1 VAEKQPIAEK
11 QSVRV
16 TIFNQPYSLLAQGD
30 PQEVLTAAQIVD
42 DLMHSI
48 AQKMSTTDSTRV
60 AVMACLHL
68 ADKLR
73 RREHDLTALKD
84 RTEEIGELLD
94 QAIDPE
100 TNGH

>member
-1 VAEKQPIAEK
+1 VADK
-11 QSVRV
+11 QSVASKQSVKV
-16 TIFNQPYSLLAQGD
+16 TIFNQTYSLLAQGD
-30 PQEVLTAAQIVD
+30 PHDVLTAAQIVD

-48 AQKMSTTDSTRV
+48 AHKMSTTDSNRV

-73 RREHDLTALKD
+73 RREHDLSALKD

-94 QAIDPE
+94 QAIDPDPKDL
-100 TNGH
+100 

>member
-1 VAEKQPIAEK
+1 VAEK

-16 TIFNQPYSLLAQGD
+16 TIYNQSYSLLAQGD

-48 AQKMSTTDSTRV
+48 AQKAPTTDTARI

-73 RREHDLTALKD
+73 VKERDLTAIKD
-84 RTEEIGELLD
+84 RSGEIGELLD
-94 QAIDPE
+94 QALLDEDLTPE
-100 TNGH
+100 PKDH